1 VDIPAFAT
9 GSLINYFE
17 MNWKKLILRSL
28 SVLGLITFLGCQST
42 VQGEK
47 VNISE
52 QERSQMRLTGT
63 DALGRETK
71 PTLKKREQ
79 NKTVG
84 LFYSLWV
91 GHHNEGIYDIQK
103 LLDSNPDALH
113 DPNNS
118 RESPIGK
125 FHFWGEPLYGYYNM
139 KDPWIVTRHIE
150 LLTNAGIDY
159 LCLDATNTIIYPEQA
174 KNLFATLL
182 TFHSQGFDVPKIV
195 FYTNSSSGTT
205 VDNIYT
211 TFYQSGDYEDIWYKP
226 VEKPLIIGITENNHN
241 ASDMLKFHTFND
253 FIKPAMKEYFDV
265 RESQWP
271 NGDYNEDAI
280 PWMSWQNPQWNHKGS
295 VAVPVAQHSHSVVF
309 ASSMHNE
316 CSRGYNNVTKKVEAD
331 WTAGANFQTMWNS
344 VFDHIHEINNV
355 LVTSFNEW
363 MAIKY
368 ANEGIVFFVDVY
380 NHEFSRD
387 IEIMNGGYH
396 DNFYMQLVQ
405 NCRKFKFEEGE
416 EINKKR
422 KKIQINE
429 MDESQWEQAS
439 AYFDFAGDALA
450 RNFINAAGTDR
461 YTDNSNRNDIVETKV
476 IHDKRTL
483 YFRINTVD
491 KITPHN
497 GEELNWMTILLQ
509 SEGAEGD
516 PSFEGYQYIINRK
529 PKENGITSI
538 EKSTGGYHWEEVG
551 EARYHLNGHT
561 IQISISL
568 ASLGLTGNSG
578 KIAFKVSDNV
588 TRYDEIMDYY
598 VTGDSAP
605 LGRLNFSYSYQ

>member
-1 VDIPAFAT
+1 
-9 GSLINYFE
+9 